1 MLSGMKQRDQ
11 LGALRVYCLQPI
23 RLPTITVKTGQ
34 RQIVESSSAA
44 LR

>member
-1 MLSGMKQRDQ
+1 MKQRDQ
-11 LGALRVYCLQPI
+11 FVALRVYCLQPI

-34 RQIVESSSAA
+34 CQIVENSSAT